1 MVKTTDSEQ
10 QLIATMQRDVADMK
24 ALMRRVRTCALDVM
38 KICSDDGRLEQANDA
53 MIWAGAIMEAHGKI
67 MQAHG
72 AASHALI
79 RGFDNGGEIVAMGPV
94 R

>member
-1 MVKTTDSEQ
+1 MVKATDDEQ

-24 ALMRRVRTCALDVM
+24 VLMRRLRTCALDLM
-38 KICSDDGRLEQANDA
+38 KINTDAGRLEQANDA

-72 AASHALI
+72 TASHALI